1 MLKTIIKLPDGIE
14 ISSGKIM
21 GVAIQSCT
29 ITECVNSGEELTLGS
44 TCAASLEATLL
55 IDGGDLNIVAGDEVT
70 VYKQDGDNAPVP
82 AGVFI
87 LERPTRTTANTMK
100 VTGYDRVSKLDKEL
114 SVWLSGLKEWPYS
127 LTIFA
132 GMVCKACGLNFKA
145 SSVPN
150 GDFQVQQFTRST
162 VTGRQIM
169 QWLGEICGRFC
180 RATPGGDIEFAWYTD
195 SGKTITTC
203 GEPYYFQ
210 NSLSYENY
218 QTAKVDTVHLRLA
231 NSNDGA
237 LWPDAEGVNS
247 YIITGNPILSTKIN
261 EDLLPV
267 LANIQAAVADVA
279 YTPCKVSIPANM
291 DIRAGNTVRIVD
303 KNGKSITAYVMTKT
317 QTGQK
322 DTLECTGNRNRNTT
336 TTANNK
342 SAAERAAEANGY
354 ADASAKSAAQ
364 AAVDSQTQMQLFKKL
379 TDDGNIH
386 GLFMKDGQMYINT
399 AYLAAGI
406 IASADGTVKI
416 DLANNFVTIDGE
428 RYGYKTQL
436 KLSSSGLE
444 GYGENSV
451 GDMEHVLSFN
461 LGVGGRPTGISNNA
475 WMENVGLLIAAVSG
489 TLTLGTSEA
498 STEVYGDTVHI
509 DSPIGNVKI
518 LGKSVSW
525 KPIGDGTYTLIGQ

>member
-70 VYKQDGDNAPVP
+70 VYKQDGDNAPVRV
-82 AGVFI
+82 GVFI

-100 VTGYDRVSKLDKEL
+100 LTGYDRVSKLDKDL
-114 SVWLSGLKEWPYS
+114 FAWLSGLKEWPYS
-127 LTIFA
+127 LTSFA
-132 GMVCKACGLNFKA
+132 GMVCSACGLNFKA

-322 DTLECTGNRNRNTT
+322 DTLECTGNRERNSSAA
-336 TTANNK
+336 ANNK
-342 SAAERAAEANGY
+342 TAAERAAEANGY
-354 ADASAKSAAQ
+354 ADASAKDAAR

-444 GYGENSV
+444 GYGENSA

-461 LGVGGRPTGISNNA
+461 LGVGGGPTGISNNA